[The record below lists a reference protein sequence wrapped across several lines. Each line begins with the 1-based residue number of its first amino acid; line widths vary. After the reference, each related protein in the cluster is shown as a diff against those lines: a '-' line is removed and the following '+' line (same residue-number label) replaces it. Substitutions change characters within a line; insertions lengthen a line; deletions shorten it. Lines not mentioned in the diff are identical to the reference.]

1 MSFNI
6 VNTTKEAIMK
16 IFFVARTFPLLALSL
31 FMTFTVLAACQ
42 SSQPQVS
49 IDKAKAELSPAI
61 VGEAMVTM
69 NIRNQGGSDVLTG
82 VKTDIPGAK
91 VLFHIMQG
99 ERMQSVDTV
108 EVPAKS
114 DLEFKM
120 GGSHIMIQDMPKT
133 MKAGSK
139 FNVTLVFQ
147 KSGEKQL
154 SLTLQGAGAMPMGH
168 EHHM

>member
-1 MSFNI
+1 
-6 VNTTKEAIMK
+6 MK
-16 IFFVARTFPLLALSL
+16 TFRITNAFPLLTVSL
-31 FMTFTVLAACQ
+31 LLTLAVLAACQ
-42 SSQPQVS
+42 SSAPQVS

-69 NIRNQGGSDVLTG
+69 SIKNQGGADVLTG

-99 ERMQSVDTV
+99 ERMASVDTV
-108 EVPAKS
+108 EVPANS

-139 FNVTLVFQ
+139 INMTLVFQ
-147 KSGEKQL
+147 KSGEKQVA
-154 SLTLQGAGAMPMGH
+154 LTLQGASAMPMGH
-168 EHHM
+168 QHHM